1 MPLSASFVFC
11 SKLSYTSGVSVFAD
25 VLLTLIVLFAGA
37 GEARYA
43 DSVAVCCCKK
53 REESIVFRRTRRTFG
68 MNRWLVGGG
77 GREEYTNVFTLPPLR
92 HDALAICSMV
102 G

>member
-1 MPLSASFVFC
+1 MPRVCVCVC

-43 DSVAVCCCKK
+43 KQPQQLNGFKVRVFSTPCCCKK
-53 REESIVFRRTRRTFG
+53 KESLF
-68 MNRWLVGGG
+68 L
-77 GREEYTNVFTLPPLR
+77 
-92 HDALAICSMV
+92 
-102 G
+102 